1 MSSESFVQMQQ
12 YVAQEIAK
20 LEHVFSTKVESKDY
34 AERVQK
40 EFEGYAS
47 KVDMDPFYKSVDAR
61 FASQAGDIAEV
72 KRRVG
77 VLKDRAPADA
87 R

>member
-20 LEHVFSTKVESKDY
+20 LEHVFSTKAESKDY

-40 EFEGYAS
+40 ELDGYAS
-47 KVDMDPFYKSVDAR
+47 KVDMDPFYKSVDGG
-61 FASQAGDIAEV
+61 SQA
-72 KRRVG
+72 RRG
-77 VLKDRAPADA
+77 TSRM
-87 R
+87 